1 MSLEIAHD
9 SLDGVCLL
17 LQNLDLSLDVSFLVV
32 EQAEDVIRGLLDEDL
47 PHHVGDLLPLIRGQT
62 ELLHVVGG
70 IAEGDQ
76 LALLGL
82 HVVLD
87 VLQPLVVSRKLVDLL
102 LILQGNVNIL
112 VRSWASHYN
121 YLMTLV
127 V

>member
-1 MSLEIAHD
+1 MSLQIAHD

-17 LQNLDLSLDVSFLVV
+17 LQNLDLGLDVSFLVV

-47 PHHVGDLLPLIRGQT
+47 PDHVGDLLPLIRSQT
-62 ELLHVVGG
+62 ELLHIVGG

-112 VRSWASHYN
+112 VRSWSALN
-121 YLMTLV
+121 
-127 V
+127 